1 MAINFDNRDPRT
13 TAQLFTDLSHEMT
26 DLIRHEMALAKTEL
40 SEKASKASKGM
51 ISLSIGGLVAYAG
64 LVVLLFAVVYGLSN
78 VMEPWL
84 AAVVVGGVVLIIGVA
99 LLQKG
104 RSDLKPHNLVLE
116 RSVRSVRAD
125 KTFAK
130 EHVR

>member
-1 MAINFDNRDPRT
+1 MVNSDNRDPRT

-104 RSDLKPHNLVLE
+104 RNDLKPHNLALE